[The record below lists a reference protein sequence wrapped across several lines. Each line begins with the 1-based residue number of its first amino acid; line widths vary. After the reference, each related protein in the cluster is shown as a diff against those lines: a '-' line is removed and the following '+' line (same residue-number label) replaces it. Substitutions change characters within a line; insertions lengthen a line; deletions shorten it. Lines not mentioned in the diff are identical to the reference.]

1 MLAIARM
8 SPVWTFITITVPKD
22 TQVHYPFPDLGIT
35 KIFRADAFLRVPMGD
50 KTIVANMLSL
60 IPASLVTIIGIG
72 AQLGLLGMLAGE
84 LSALSGLA
92 HNIAWVIVGVMA
104 AVMVGYA
111 VVATAELA
119 SSRPGSALASDSQS
133 SYIL

>member
-1 MLAIARM
+1 M
-8 SPVWTFITITVPKD
+8 PPD
-22 TQVHYPFPDLGIT
+22 TTETY
-35 KIFRADAFLRVPMGD
+35 LRVPMGD
-50 KTIVANMLSL
+50 KTVVADMRSL
-60 IPASLVTIIGIG
+60 LAASLVTILGIG

-92 HNIAWVIVGVMA
+92 HKIAWAIVGVMA

-111 VVATAELA
+111 VVATTELA

-133 SYIL
+133 SFIL